1 MNQKGF
7 AVITGASGGLGMA
20 FARELAGRHHN
31 HPIEPLG
38 AFASALRQSNNQYFG
53 NFSGN
58 IAAPAPFRCL
68 LSLERTHLDK
78 GGPKMGDPDWVSW
91 RVQHRERVLA

>member
-7 AVITGASGGLGMA
+7 AVITG

-31 HPIEPLG
+31 LVLAAHPIEPLG

-53 NFSGN
+53 NFRERSRSSN
-58 IAAPAPFRCL
+58 IRCL
-68 LSLERTHLDK
+68 LPLERTHLDK
-78 GGPKMGDPDWVSW
+78 VVDVGKEEIP
-91 RVQHRERVLA
+91 